1 MNAGRASAIIAS
13 GTMVSRI
20 LGFVKMAML
29 AMAIG
34 QGASEAAE
42 AFGLANQLP
51 NNVYALVAGGVMSAV
66 LVPQIVKASKAADG
80 GESYVSKIL
89 TLGGTVFLLLA
100 IIATIAAPFL
110 VRVYAVSAGENGAGF
125 SDPQLALATALA
137 YWCMPQILFY
147 AIYTLLGEIYNARGQ
162 FGPYTWAPVVNNI
175 VSIAGLGAFMLLFG
189 GEAINNDIAV
199 WNADRIT
206 LLGAVT
212 TAGVSVQALVLV
224 LFFRKT
230 GLKFRL
236 DFGWRGVGLRA
247 TGTAAMWLF
256 GIVIIGQIKGIV
268 QSRVASMGEV
278 ANIATMQNSWYVFS
292 LPHSVIAVSIAIAY
306 FTSMS
311 RHASVKNIA
320 GIRQDLSAALR
331 GVGMLTTISA
341 FVLAVIAVPFARI
354 LEPSFD
360 LMLSMAWV
368 IWAFLICLVAFSAE
382 YVIQRVFFSLGDT
395 RTPFIY
401 ACFGMFVTF
410 ALLWGAS
417 TLPPVWIIAGTAAAV
432 SAANLISCAVWL
444 ILVRRK
450 IGPFGFTLIGLRHVQ
465 YLAYAIPAGAAGA
478 ATVWGLGGY
487 RAGGFGTT
495 NVLGAVA
502 TCLAAGV
509 VMALIYFGLLYLT
522 RNPDFRATVDIVVAK
537 FRGGRGNGGQGAG
550 PDADPNLPGP
560 NAPTGTDPV

>member
-13 GTMVSRI
+13 GTMVSRV

-34 QGASEAAE
+34 QGGSHAAE

-66 LVPQIVKASKAADG
+66 LVPQIVKASKAADR
-80 GESYVSKIL
+80 GEAYISKIL
-89 TLGGTVFLLLA
+89 TLGGTVFLL
-100 IIATIAAPFL
+100 IAAAATVAAPWL
-110 VRVYAVSAGENGAGF
+110 VQLYAVSATESGSGF
-125 SDPQLALATALA
+125 TNEQMALAVALA

-147 AIYTLLGEIYNARGQ
+147 AIYTLLGEIYNARSQ
-162 FGPYTWAPVVNNI
+162 FGPYTWAPVVNNV

-189 GEAINNDIAV
+189 GEAVNSDIEV
-199 WNADRIT
+199 WNPDRIT

-212 TAGVSVQALVLV
+212 TVGVAVQALVLV

-230 GLKFRL
+230 GLRFRL
-236 DFGWRGVGLRA
+236 DFGWRGVGLKA

-256 GIVIIGQIKGIV
+256 GIVIIGQIKGVV

-292 LPHSVIAVSIAIAY
+292 LPHSIIAVSIAIAY

-311 RHASVKNIA
+311 RHASESNVA
-320 GIRQDLSAALR
+320 GIRQDLSSALR

-341 FVLAVIAVPFARI
+341 LVLAVIAVPFARI

-368 IWAFLICLVAFSAE
+368 IWAFLVCLVAFSAE

-410 ALLWGAS
+410 GLLWWAS
-417 TLPPVWIIAGTAAAV
+417 TLPPVWIIAGTALAV
-432 SAANLISCAVWL
+432 SGANLVSCSVWL

-450 IGPFGFTLIGLRHVQ
+450 IGPFGFRLIGWRHVQ
-465 YLAYAIPAGAAGA
+465 YLAYGLLAAAAGA
-478 ATVWGLGGY
+478 GTVWALGGY
-487 RAGGFGTT
+487 RPGGFGTV
-495 NVLGAVA
+495 NVTGAVL
-502 TCLAAGV
+502 TCIAAGV

-522 RNPDFRATVDIVVAK
+522 RNPDFRSTVDIVVAK
-537 FRGGRGNGGQGAG
+537 FRGGRGNGSA
-550 PDADPNLPGP
+550 PADP
-560 NAPTGTDPV
+560 A